1 MSTGSDVDTT
11 ASPRLCTVVTLALP
25 LPVRAAKDASRT
37 DDGDFVAISEV
48 SLLAVGVSR
57 SSGLG
62 VAVSSFLYDL
72 MHHHDA
78 RVYLAIST
86 EGDQRGLD

>member
-1 MSTGSDVDTT
+1 VDTT
-11 ASPRLCTVVTLALP
+11 ASPRPCAVVTLALP

-57 SSGLG
+57 SWRLG
-62 VAVSSFLYDL
+62 VAVSLFLCDL

-78 RVYLAIST
+78 RLYLAIST
-86 EGDQRGLD
+86 ERDQRGLD